1 MPIAPRYAWVADIL
15 RDRIRQRIWRPGDR
29 LPSEKELC
37 SEMGISSITMRHA
50 MSILVSEG
58 LITRAQGKGSFV
70 ASDHVLVQGPSRLTS
85 FTEDARAR
93 GWHGTAK
100 VLGFEIV
107 SSGEVSSKLELPGGA
122 SLIKLSRLRM
132 ADGLPVAVQTAYLP
146 AQLFP
151 GLESFDLETESLYE
165 VMKREY
171 GIRPAT
177 AVETYRAIQLTE
189 GQAPMLGC
197 QKGSPAFHVER
208 LSSDGTGQKIEF
220 VQSIIRADRYSLV
233 LHLAASQ

>member
-1 MPIAPRYAWVADIL
+1 MSIAPRYAWVADVL

-37 SEMGISSITMRHA
+37 QELGISSITMRHA

-58 LITRAQGKGSFV
+58 LLTRVQGKGSFV
-70 ASDHVLVQGPSRLTS
+70 ASDHVFVQGPSRLTS

-93 GWHGTAK
+93 GWHCYAK

-107 SSGEVSSKLELPGGA
+107 TSSEVSSKLELPGGA

-132 ADGLPVAVQTAYLP
+132 ADGLPVAFQVAYLP
-146 AQLFP
+146 ALIFP
-151 GLESFDLETESLYE
+151 GLDSFDLAEESLYE

-177 AVETYRAIQLTE
+177 ACETYRAIQVTE
-189 GQAPMLGC
+189 AQGRILSCPT
-197 QKGSPAFHVER
+197 GSPAFQVER
-208 LSSDGTGQKIEF
+208 LSSDGIGRKIEI
-220 VQSIIRADRYSLV
+220 VESIMRADRYSLV
-233 LHLAASQ
+233 LHLVAGQ